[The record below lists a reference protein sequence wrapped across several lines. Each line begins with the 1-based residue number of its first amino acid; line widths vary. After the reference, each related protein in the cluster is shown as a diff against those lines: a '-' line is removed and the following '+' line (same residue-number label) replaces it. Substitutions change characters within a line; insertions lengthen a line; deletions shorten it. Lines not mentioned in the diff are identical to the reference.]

1 MRGDVIQY
9 DEDLGL
15 GFIEGGDGRRYAFE
29 KSDLRR
35 LAPLGKG
42 TTVEF
47 HAAGDRAREIFVVRA
62 AQRPAAAVPSQFGRF
77 AVNERAPSTGLW
89 SYFVSALTTNYATF
103 RGRAR
108 RKEYW
113 GFYLFW
119 LIAAALLAIAGAAG
133 DTLLGNMDMDPPRM
147 IATMVLPGLFVLATI
162 VPGVAITVRRIHDI
176 GLTGWLYLLI
186 LVPSV
191 GGLIIFVFSLI
202 PSQKHENKWGPV
214 PDGIPVPEAVGLSP
228 PAT

>member
-1 MRGDVIQY
+1 MRGEVLQY

-15 GFIEGGDGRRYAFE
+15 GFIGGGDGRRYAFE

-42 TTVEF
+42 TMVEF
-47 HAAGDRAREIFVVRA
+47 HAVGDRAREIFVVRA
-62 AQRPAAAVPSQFGRF
+62 PVLPSAPPSRFGRF
-77 AVNERAPSTGLW
+77 AVAEPTPSTGLW
-89 SYFVSALTTNYATF
+89 GYFVRGLTTNYATF
-103 RGRAR
+103 AGRAR

-119 LIAAALLAIAGAAG
+119 LIAVAALVFVGALVDGMTGNLDVDPERMVAI
-133 DTLLGNMDMDPPRM
+133 L
-147 IATMVLPGLFVLATI
+147 VLPGLFVLATI

-176 GLTGWLYLLI
+176 GLSGWLYLLI
-186 LVPSV
+186 LLPSV
-191 GGLIIFVFSLI
+191 GGLIILVFTLI
-202 PSQKHENKWGPV
+202 PSQKYDNKWGPV
-214 PDGIPVPEAVGLSP
+214 PEGIPVPPPVVVTP

>member
-1 MRGDVIQY
+1 MRGDVLQY

-15 GFIEGGDGRRYAFE
+15 GFIQGSDGRRYAFE

-35 LAPLGKG
+35 LAPLSKG

-47 HAAGDRAREIFVVRA
+47 HAAGDRAREIFIIRA
-62 AQRPAAAVPSQFGRF
+62 MQRPAAAPSQFGRF
-77 AVNERAPSTGLW
+77 AVAGHAPSTGLW
-89 SYFVSALTTNYATF
+89 SSFVRGLTSNYAAF

-113 GFYLFW
+113 GFCLFW
-119 LIAAALLAIAGAAG
+119 LLTAALLVVAGAVV
-133 DTLLGNMDMDPPRM
+133 DTLVGNMDMDPPRM
-147 IATMVLPGLFVLATI
+147 IATMVLPGLFGLATI

-176 GLTGWLYLLI
+176 GLSGWFYLLVF
-186 LVPSV
+186 VPSV
-191 GGLIIFVFSLI
+191 GGLIILVFMLI

-214 PDGIPVPEAVGLSP
+214 PEGIPVPEPVAVSP

>member
-1 MRGDVIQY
+1 MRGEVIQY

-15 GFIEGGDGRRYAFE
+15 GFIQGSDARRYAFE
-29 KSDLRR
+29 KGDLRR
-35 LAPLGKG
+35 LAPLAKG
-42 TTVEF
+42 TAVEF

-62 AQRPAAAVPSQFGRF
+62 AVRTSVPPSRFGRSPV
-77 AVNERAPSTGLW
+77 AEPVRSTGLW
-89 SYFVSALTTNYATF
+89 GYFVGGLTTNYARF
-103 RGRAR
+103 GGRAR

-119 LIAAALLAIAGAAG
+119 LIAMALLTAAGAVA
-133 DTLLGNMDMDPPRM
+133 DTLVGNMDTDPPRM

-162 VPGVAITVRRIHDI
+162 VPGVAITVRRIHDL
-176 GLTGWLYLLI
+176 GLSGWLYLLI

-191 GGLIIFVFSLI
+191 GGLIIFVFALI

-214 PDGIPVPEAVGLSP
+214 PDGIPVPEPVAISP